1 MNQKGLEG
9 NRVEWWEIKWS
20 NAVVKEKVKSEE
32 SNMKRTREQLNEV
45 EWRKMI
51 WSGAEGSEIEWRRA
65 EGNGTEWRA
74 WN

>member
-1 MNQKGLEG
+1 M
-9 NRVEWWEIKWS
+9 EWWEIKWS
-20 NAVVKEKVKSEE
+20 TVVVKEKVKGEE
-32 SNMKRTREQLNEV
+32 SNMKRTRGPLNEV